1 MITDKLVI
9 KVKPDHRSQPPA
21 VLALTSCPTHDV
33 RAPNSWRLS
42 EIRVNRIVYMWT
54 TVLLLFF
61 LFGLMQLH
69 GYVLI
74 VGSNRYLYINVFI
87 IHVFKNNR

>member
-1 MITDKLVI
+1 MMYVHQIHGGC
-9 KVKPDHRSQPPA
+9 PRS
-21 VLALTSCPTHDV
+21 VLTELF
-33 RAPNSWRLS
+33 
-42 EIRVNRIVYMWT
+42 YMWI
-54 TVLLLFF
+54 TVLLLLLLLLFFF

-87 IHVFKNNR
+87 IHVFENNRWQSSKLSSMQ